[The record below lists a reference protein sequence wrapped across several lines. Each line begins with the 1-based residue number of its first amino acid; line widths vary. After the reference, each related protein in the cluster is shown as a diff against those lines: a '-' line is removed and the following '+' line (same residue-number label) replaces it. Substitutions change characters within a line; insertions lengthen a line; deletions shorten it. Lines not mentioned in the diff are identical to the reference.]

1 MIRTLVAL
9 CLVVMG
15 LMNSGMT
22 AVVNLSSIGNSGGYG
37 IIKRND
43 YGEWVKLGAQD
54 FKEAS
59 ENGVDGV
66 FVPYQM
72 STKIS
77 STGIQFSFPSNL
89 LSSDSPINSQR
100 NPWSPGLGSTRETDG
115 PSLDSY
121 FSPKGI
127 NWASNSLFATAC
139 AGITFDLNELKTG
152 GNSFSNFSTY
162 FGMSFN
168 GDTWSSCSTAYAI
181 LVDGV
186 LVSSGGGYN
195 TANPFTGVIDI
206 SLNENS
212 RFLTLAVLDDGNG
225 NNYDHGVFVAPTLTT
240 VPEPSSLSLLALG
253 GVVVAFKKRRQT

>member
-1 MIRTLVAL
+1 
-9 CLVVMG
+9 
-15 LMNSGMT
+15 
-22 AVVNLSSIGNSGGYG
+22 
-37 IIKRND
+37 
-43 YGEWVKLGAQD
+43 
-54 FKEAS
+54 
-59 ENGVDGV
+59 
-66 FVPYQM
+66 
-72 STKIS
+72 
-77 STGIQFSFPSNL
+77 
-89 LSSDSPINSQR
+89 
-100 NPWSPGLGSTRETDG
+100 
-115 PSLDSY
+115 
-121 FSPKGI
+121 
-127 NWASNSLFATAC
+127 
-139 AGITFDLNELKTG
+139 
-152 GNSFSNFSTY
+152 
-162 FGMSFN
+162 MSFN